1 MLPSTETIQVGY
13 SEVWLRVNYQVLPGV
28 PYMLPCQGQGV
39 LSLCKMIDHLH
50 IERNNIGRELGPEAM
65 ERLYKVVEELSKL
78 RYEMQTNMPIIDLV
92 DRGG

>member
-1 MLPSTETIQVGY
+1 
-13 SEVWLRVNYQVLPGV
+13 
-28 PYMLPCQGQGV
+28 
-39 LSLCKMIDHLH
+39 MIDHLH

>member
-1 MLPSTETIQVGY
+1 MCPAYSPVKDKVPCHQV
-13 SEVWLRVNYQVLPGV
+13 
-28 PYMLPCQGQGV
+28 
-39 LSLCKMIDHLH
+39 IDHLH

-65 ERLYKVVEELSKL
+65 ECLYKVVEELSKL

>member
-1 MLPSTETIQVGY
+1 MVPSTETIQVGY

-28 PYMLPCQGQGV
+28 PYMLPCQGQGA

-50 IERNNIGRELGPEAM
+50 IERNNIGR